1 MLERTIGRGEKPDGF
16 RLVVGRNTDRI
27 RMNCFD
33 TLGNTIWNNRLEI
46 LSEIEFCQ
54 IGENYYTDAETGKS
68 IQEKRRAR
76 WEARHESARR
86 ELPDAFK
93 YAVLKYVQR
102 QPRMK
107 SCKLSDVTRV
117 TRVNRSSWGKVT
129 PELYG
134 YEIEARGKTFR
145 LLAPRND

>member
-1 MLERTIGRGEKPDGF
+1 MARASIGSGHSERGAGVTISRGPGPKAPKP
-16 RLVVGRNTDRI
+16 RLPPQTR
-27 RMNCFD
+27 
-33 TLGNTIWNNRLEI
+33 
-46 LSEIEFCQ
+46 
-54 IGENYYTDAETGKS
+54 
-68 IQEKRRAR
+68 
-76 WEARHESARR
+76 
-86 ELPDAFK
+86 P
-93 YAVLKYVQR
+93 QR

-129 PELYG
+129 PALYC

>member
-1 MLERTIGRGEKPDGF
+1 
-16 RLVVGRNTDRI
+16 
-27 RMNCFD
+27 
-33 TLGNTIWNNRLEI
+33 
-46 LSEIEFCQ
+46 
-54 IGENYYTDAETGKS
+54 
-68 IQEKRRAR
+68 
-76 WEARHESARR
+76 
-86 ELPDAFK
+86 
-93 YAVLKYVQR
+93 
-102 QPRMK
+102 MK